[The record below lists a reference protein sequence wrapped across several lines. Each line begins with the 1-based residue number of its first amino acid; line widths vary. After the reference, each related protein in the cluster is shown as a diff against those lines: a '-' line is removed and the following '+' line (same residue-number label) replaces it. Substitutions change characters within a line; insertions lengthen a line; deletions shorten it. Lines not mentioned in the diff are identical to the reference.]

1 MPAKFNSLSN
11 SISESVCTTKHAR
24 HLQLMPGI
32 FRLTSLF
39 MPRSYW
45 VVVICALGLWSL
57 PLAGAQTG
65 RKAPVTEG
73 ASSIQDDLAQAEHG
87 HCAQALPAL
96 KREIPKVESR
106 DLRRRAGVDGVRCAM
121 SLNQPTDA
129 VEFLGVLGHDFA
141 NDPEAL
147 YLMVHAYSDL
157 STQAAEQLART
168 APNSAEA
175 HELQAEAYEQQGK
188 WDLAAAEYNAVLKQ
202 HPDAPGI
209 HFRIG
214 RLLLSKPNPGPDV
227 VEQARQEMLAELKID
242 PSNAGAEYVLGELA
256 HQEEKWDEAIQH
268 FSRASTLDAGFG
280 DAFLG
285 LGESLIATKKFAEA
299 IPPLEKAV
307 ELESANPAT
316 HYNLATAFSRT
327 GRKAEAD
334 KEFAI
339 HRQMM
344 QQPNAQSPE
353 NSQPN
358 PN

>member
-1 MPAKFNSLSN
+1 MGRGFISAVFSFAFVLAAIIASAQNKGKSPAPETP
-11 SISESVCTTKHAR
+11 SI
-24 HLQLMPGI
+24 
-32 FRLTSLF
+32 
-39 MPRSYW
+39 
-45 VVVICALGLWSL
+45 
-57 PLAGAQTG
+57 
-65 RKAPVTEG
+65 KA
-73 ASSIQDDLAQAEHG
+73 DLVKAERG
-87 HCAQALPAL
+87 HCAEALPAL
-96 KREIPKVESR
+96 KKDIGKVEGR
-106 DLRRRAGVDGVRCAM
+106 ELQRQAGIDGVRCAM
-121 SLNQPTDA
+121 SLNKPEDA
-129 VEFLGVLGHDFA
+129 VEFLRVLKGFP
-141 NDPEAL
+141 NDPEVL
-147 YLMVHAYSDL
+147 YLLVHAYSDL
-157 STQAAEQLART
+157 STRAAEQLAQS

-175 HELQAEAYEQQGK
+175 HELNAEAYEQQGK

-227 VEQARQEMLAELKID
+227 VEKARQEMLAELKID

-256 HQEEKWDEAIQH
+256 HQEQKWDDAIQH

-299 IPPLEKAV
+299 SPPLERAV

-316 HYNLATAFSRT
+316 HYNLGMAYSRT
-327 GRKAEAD
+327 GRKAEGD

-339 HRQMM
+339 HRQMT
-344 QQPNAQSPE
+344 QQPNTQSPASE
-353 NSQPN
+353 GSQPN